1 MDLSLFAAAILA
13 AVSAGALAYAVFYPS
28 FSNQS
33 RAEKRRKDFAAPV
46 SARVLERER
55 DAQNRAK
62 RGQIAQSLKEIE
74 SREKARHKLTLETR
88 LQQAGLAWT
97 RKRYVLFCLAMSV
110 ITGLLVLIVT
120 GKLVALPI
128 GMLIGAFG
136 VPVWY
141 LNRCKKKRLKLFGN
155 EFPNAIDVIV
165 RGIRSGLPLND
176 CLRIIASE
184 AQEPVR
190 TEFRLIIEAQTLG
203 LPLTE
208 AAVKLYERVPCPESN
223 FFGIVLAIQ
232 QKTGGNLAETLG
244 NLSRVIRERRKMRDK
259 IQAVSM
265 EAKASASIIGSLPVI
280 VGLLV
285 YVTSPRYIEL
295 LWTTQAGQMAMI
307 GGLIWMSIG
316 IFVMKNMINFEI

>member
-1 MDLSLFAAAILA
+1 MDLSLIAAAILA
-13 AVSAGALAYAVFYPS
+13 AISAGALAYAVFYPS
-28 FSNQS
+28 LSNRS
-33 RAEKRRKDFAAPV
+33 RAEKRRKDFAVTV
-46 SARVLERER
+46 SARVLERDR

-88 LQQAGLAWT
+88 LQQAGLTWT
-97 RKRYVLFCLAMSV
+97 RKRYILFALAMSAV
-110 ITGLLVLIVT
+110 TGILALIVV

-128 GMLIGAFG
+128 GLLIGGFG

-141 LNRCKKKRLKLFGN
+141 LNRRKKKRLKLFGN
-155 EFPNAIDVIV
+155 EFPNALDIIV

-208 AAVKLYERVPCPESN
+208 AAVKLFERVPCPEAN

-232 QKTGGNLAETLG
+232 QKTGGNLAETLA

-265 EAKASASIIGSLPVI
+265 EAKASAGIIGSLPVV

-285 YVTSPRYIEL
+285 YITSPRYIEL
-295 LWTTQAGQMAMI
+295 LWTTQAGQMAMV